1 MGVLKELDGLK
12 KHNNPDIGTK
22 ARRAAIY
29 ISRNID
35 KIHWD
40 IKEREGTVDEQLID
54 ITNENEGTLITNDVY
69 LKVQATL
76 QEVPNNGFSIKSN
89 YDGVYYW
96 DVDLNSDEDNQ
107 KLNNIYESNTPPI
120 DMIENQYLIIQNK
133 ETGETIEIYRYS
145 EGSLRKVGYGKI
157 KNNYIGTITPRN
169 SEQRC
174 LFDALKN
181 KNISIIYAG
190 GKFGTGKSLL
200 LNNFALEEL
209 EKGNIDKIVYV
220 PNNAYVANTI
230 DQGAL
235 PGEILEKT
243 IGQLGPLNDLI
254 GIDRIKQ
261 MLAYNQLEVVP
272 MGYIR
277 GRSFNNSI
285 VIVNEAQNLTEDH
298 IKLLIARCGDGTR
311 IFFDGDIKQ
320 VDSQLFKNKNGLKLL
335 LKLSESKIFSKIFS
349 AVILKKVER
358 SQVAQAADYLDEI
371 S

>member
-12 KHNNPDIGTK
+12 KHSNPDIGAK

-29 ISRNID
+29 ISRNIN

-40 IKEREGTVDEQLID
+40 IKEREGTVDEQLIN

-76 QEVPNNGFSIKSN
+76 REVPNNGFSIKSN

-96 DVDLNSDEDNQ
+96 NVDLSSDEDNQ
-107 KLNNIYESNTPPI
+107 KLNDIYESNTPPI
-120 DMIENQYLIIQNK
+120 DMIENQYLVIQNK

-145 EGSLRKVGYGKI
+145 EGSLKKVGYGKI

-235 PGEILEKT
+235 PG
-243 IGQLGPLNDLI
+243 
-254 GIDRIKQ
+254 
-261 MLAYNQLEVVP
+261 
-272 MGYIR
+272 
-277 GRSFNNSI
+277 
-285 VIVNEAQNLTEDH
+285 
-298 IKLLIARCGDGTR
+298 
-311 IFFDGDIKQ
+311 
-320 VDSQLFKNKNGLKLL
+320 
-335 LKLSESKIFSKIFS
+335 
-349 AVILKKVER
+349 
-358 SQVAQAADYLDEI
+358 
-371 S
+371 